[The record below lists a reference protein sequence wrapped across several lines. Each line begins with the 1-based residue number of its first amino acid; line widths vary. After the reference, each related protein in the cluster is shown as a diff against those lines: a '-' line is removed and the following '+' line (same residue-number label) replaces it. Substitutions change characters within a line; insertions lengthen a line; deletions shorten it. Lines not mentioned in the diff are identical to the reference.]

1 MGALGRYEFVR
12 SFGRPNSLFNSVVS
26 NIPSPSRVNVTH
38 LGSRCD
44 LVPVQYILLNM
55 GQSERWSGR
64 ALIPEARDHSG
75 LGRDPAVAV
84 ATCIET
90 NSFHKE
96 TASKFSERSRIT
108 YGVKLVFVFDL
119 DSGFCPRKW
128 SK

>member
-1 MGALGRYEFVR
+1 MHGTM
-12 SFGRPNSLFNSVVS
+12 NIKKLFNSVVS
-26 NIPSPSRVNVTH
+26 NIPYLSRVNVTY
-38 LGSRCD
+38 LVSRCD
-44 LVPVQYILLNM
+44 LVPVQYILLHM

-119 DSGFCPRKW
+119 GSGFCPRK
-128 SK
+128 